1 MPWWLYMAQ
10 AVWIAVV
17 SAVFVYLTKSV
28 LLLASEV
35 SDLFEEAK
43 RRSDAR
49 IEDLRTML
57 MLSKSVDHIWRLL
70 TSTPSDDNADGDL
83 NTFVVGDM
91 VEHASGVGEVVEVD
105 VFGCTVSFSCE
116 STPRWVPH
124 QELSHLMV
132 GYRIIGGPPE
142 VPEA

>member
-1 MPWWLYMAQ
+1 MMEMILWTL
-10 AVWIAVV
+10 V
-17 SAVFVYLTKSV
+17 SVFSV
-28 LLLASEV
+28 LSLMTALEVGLLRVRMREHGRELV
-35 SDLFEEAK
+35 DM
-43 RRSDAR
+43 AR
-49 IEDLRTML
+49 LTN
-57 MLSKSVDHIWRLL
+57 KSADHIVSIWHLL